1 MAGEAERFAQVAQQH
16 VAGLPRP
23 HSWLLPHAPCPVHLL
38 VLSWGAGHRLYP
50 TRTSVRALVPSEAWG
65 GGLGLK
71 SGLPA
76 SSPGSATCSALQAVR
91 IPCPI
96 PQLSVRSCFLAWW
109 MPGPSHTE
117 CLDRSTLPPSQLCF
131 LLKSFPS
138 SPLWGRPV
146 VQDLQP
152 KFAFSLLLSG
162 L

>member
-23 HSWLLPHAPCPVHLL
+23 RSWLLPRAPCPV
-38 VLSWGAGHRLYP
+38 SRGAGHRLYP
-50 TRTSVRALVPSEAWG
+50 ARTSVRALVPSEARG
-65 GGLGLK
+65 GRLGLK
-71 SGLPA
+71 SGLPG
-76 SSPGSATCSALQAVR
+76 SSPGSAACGARRAVR

-96 PQLSVRSCFLAWW
+96 PQLSVRLCFLAWW

>member
-23 HSWLLPHAPCPVHLL
+23 RSWLLPRAPCPV
-38 VLSWGAGHRLYP
+38 SRGAGHRLYP
-50 TRTSVRALVPSEAWG
+50 ARTSVRALVPSEARG
-65 GGLGLK
+65 GRLGLK
-71 SGLPA
+71 SGLPG
-76 SSPGSATCSALQAVR
+76 SSPGSAACGARRAVR

-109 MPGPSHTE
+109 MPRPSHTE

>member
-23 HSWLLPHAPCPVHLL
+23 RSWLLPRAPCPV
-38 VLSWGAGHRLYP
+38 SRGAGHRLYP
-50 TRTSVRALVPSEAWG
+50 ARTSVRALVPSEARG
-65 GGLGLK
+65 GRLGLK
-71 SGLPA
+71 SGLPG
-76 SSPGSATCSALQAVR
+76 SSPGSAACGARQAVR

-96 PQLSVRSCFLAWW
+96 PQLSVRLCFLAWW